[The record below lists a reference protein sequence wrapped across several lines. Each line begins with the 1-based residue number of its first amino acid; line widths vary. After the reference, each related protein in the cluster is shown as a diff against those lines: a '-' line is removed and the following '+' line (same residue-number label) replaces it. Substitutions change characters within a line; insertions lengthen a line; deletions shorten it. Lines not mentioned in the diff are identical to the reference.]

1 MLQPPAK
8 RWSGAR
14 RPAGVRQPHF
24 TELRCAALINTSW
37 PWSANPEPPRD
48 RELTGGAENQFRAW
62 IRRPKEKK
70 KIKSL
75 SHFQKSDRPSALTLW
90 ATKEWWHS
98 LCFFFFPGAMQS
110 VYLHIMSCLSAV
122 IRSHYFQKAQH
133 SLLDSGMPSLSSQ
146 GFIYLFWIGWFI
158 TAANRRLSRKC
169 WQSRNYSTTLTLA
182 LLPLC
187 QASPSPTS

>member
-48 RELTGGAENQFRAW
+48 RELTGGAESQFRAW

-70 KIKSL
+70 KNKISL
-75 SHFQKSDRPSALTLW
+75 AFPKVRQTLG
-90 ATKEWWHS
+90 AHTLGHERVVTFVM
-98 LCFFFFPGAMQS
+98 LLFFPGAMQS